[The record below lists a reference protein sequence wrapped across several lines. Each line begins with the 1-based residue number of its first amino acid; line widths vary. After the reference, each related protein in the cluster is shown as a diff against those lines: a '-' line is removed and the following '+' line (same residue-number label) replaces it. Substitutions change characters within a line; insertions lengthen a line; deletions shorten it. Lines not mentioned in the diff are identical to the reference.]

1 MGIFER
7 IEDSKL
13 SVAKVT
19 FGAEPKDYE
28 VQEYIQKCYFSL
40 KFSPVVETVVN
51 DIKRNPKRMQR
62 EAKKQM
68 LEIGIGTKS
77 QQALKLQQEQNK
89 QERKEK
95 SRKRKEAEEQRM
107 FEMKQRNKAFG
118 GVSMKKKVLAI
129 MLVAVSIMLI
139 SACGKKEKLYEI
151 PDLSQYKTDYVGD
164 SSNVINIVSGQEY
177 PEGYS
182 YDSIEIQSETEP
194 YGLTVFLKDEPSA
207 VKLEDELQVN
217 ADMTFDL
224 IGNLG
229 IIDYKTADSKEII
242 ASYER

>member
-1 MGIFER
+1 MAFYSNR
-7 IEDSKL
+7 
-13 SVAKVT
+13 KV
-19 FGAEPKDYE
+19 
-28 VQEYIQKCYFSL
+28 L
-40 KFSPVVETVVN
+40 
-51 DIKRNPKRMQR
+51 
-62 EAKKQM
+62 
-68 LEIGIGTKS
+68 
-77 QQALKLQQEQNK
+77 
-89 QERKEK
+89 
-95 SRKRKEAEEQRM
+95 
-107 FEMKQRNKAFG
+107 NKAFG
-118 GVSMKKKVLAI
+118 RCFYEEKSTCNYVGCRINNADFGVR
-129 MLVAVSIMLI
+129 
-139 SACGKKEKLYEI
+139 KKEKLYEI
-151 PDLSQYKTDYVGD
+151 PDLSQYKTDYIGD

-229 IIDYKTADSKEII
+229 TIDYKTADSKEII